1 MLSYGGKIAIIKALY
16 HLKKVAVIMKKTR
29 FAAYVGATFAMSAL
43 LSSCQLFTGYHQI
56 EAADSADN
64 WSGKIY
70 PVAGET
76 NIACVG
82 TYHCEITRIDQTPTI
97 AEETHQPVDRNIVIV
112 KPDKD
117 KVPLVDTKAVKLV
130 PLSASGISGLTNYYA
145 RVTPIK
151 REVQVN
157 FYPENNLE
165 YVERFTVIHE
175 FVAGTYQLRAY
186 KVQSQQKDSS
196 LLTSASP
203 NPLCIELIQ
212 DGTIERRF
220 CKQVDTERQGE
231 FVETGVFDDTVTS

>member
-1 MLSYGGKIAIIKALY
+1 
-16 HLKKVAVIMKKTR
+16 MKKTR
-29 FAAYVGATFAMSAL
+29 FVAYVGATVAMSAL
-43 LSSCQLFTGYHQI
+43 LSSCQLFTGYQQI

-82 TYHCEITRIDQTPTI
+82 TYHCEIIRIDQTPI
-97 AEETHQPVDRNIVIV
+97 IEAKTHEPVDRNIVV
-112 KPDKD
+112 VRPDKD
-117 KVPLVDTKAVKLV
+117 KVVLADTKAVKLV
-130 PLSASGISGLTNYYA
+130 PLTASGISGLTNYYA
-145 RVTPIK
+145 RVKPIK

-165 YVERFTVIHE
+165 YVERFTVFHE

-186 KVQSQQKDSS
+186 KLQPEQKDSS
-196 LLTSASP
+196 LLSSASP

-212 DGTIERRF
+212 NDKIERRF
-220 CKQVDTERQGE
+220 CKQVTTERQGE
-231 FVETGVFDDTVTS
+231 FVETGLFDDTATS